1 MYVAESNRL
10 VDLVHSRI
18 DEFLITREP
27 IVTSISPDLT
37 PLIGFSRQFLS
48 GGKRFRALF
57 CYWGW
62 QSVRAADSPFDI
74 FAGDTTKP
82 DLSPAISAAGALE
95 IFHAAAL
102 VHDDIIDNSDI
113 RRGAASAH
121 KLFEGMHSANG
132 WAGSQV
138 EFGRAAA
145 ILLGDLLLGWSDEL
159 LDEGL
164 AAVANPTAARLART
178 EFNRMRTEVTAGQY
192 LDILE
197 ERAWL
202 TQPESELLDR
212 ALRVIVYKSAKYTV
226 QAPLVIGAAVA
237 GASAAQL
244 ETLRSFGLPLGIAY
258 QLRDDLLGVF
268 GDASVT
274 GKPSGDDL
282 REGKRTVLIA
292 LAREALPAGPRRI
305 LDELLGDAA
314 LNETQ
319 IATLQRTI
327 IDSGAVDRVESL
339 IATNVAEAVLALED
353 SPISPAAKSRLRTLT
368 ETVTR
373 RTF

>member
-1 MYVAESNRL
+1 MAQSNHL
-10 VDLVHSRI
+10 IDLVHSRI
-18 DEFLITREP
+18 YEFLETRQP

-37 PLIGFSRQFLS
+37 PLVEFSRQFLS

-62 QSVRAADSPFDI
+62 QSVGTGDPAGAGPDSDRSP
-74 FAGDTTKP
+74 TTLVP
-82 DLSPAISAAGALE
+82 VISAAAALE

-102 VHDDIIDNSDI
+102 VHDDIIDNSDT

-121 KLFEGMHSANG
+121 KLFEGMHGQSG
-132 WAGSQV
+132 WAGNRV
-138 EFGRAAA
+138 EFGRAAG

-164 AAVANPTAARLART
+164 VAAPDASAAARARI

-202 TQPESELLDR
+202 TQPEAELFDR
-212 ALRVIVYKSAKYTV
+212 ALRVIVFKSAKYSV
-226 QAPLVIGAAVA
+226 QAPLVIGAALA
-237 GASAAQL
+237 GAGPDHLDA
-244 ETLRSFGLPLGIAY
+244 LRAFGLPLGIAF

-268 GDASVT
+268 GDAAVT

-282 REGKRTVLIA
+282 REGKRTVLVA
-292 LAREALPAGPRRI
+292 LARQNLTDPARME
-305 LDELLGDAA
+305 LDALLGDPLLTEA
-314 LNETQ
+314 Q
-319 IATLQRTI
+319 IGMLQRTI
-327 IDSGAVDRVESL
+327 IDSGAVERIEAL
-339 IATNVAEAVLALED
+339 IVSSVTEALAALAG
-353 SPISPAAKSRLRTLT
+353 SPISDAVATRLTELA

-373 RTF
+373 RAF